1 MRSTVGPLA
10 AVLVGMVGTA
20 AVYAQEADT
29 VLNPIVISGKSDRL
43 CLPAGQTRV
52 EGDRRPLCV
61 GEGIAR
67 GNVPG
72 DTFDRNQLDR
82 LPSGSQAQDFVKRLP
97 GVMTGGAPGEDKDA
111 RVLGMDKEYTRT
123 SIDGIVLPDGGE
135 KREFN
140 LDSLPAG
147 LVDSVEVIR
156 GRRADMEADGLA
168 GRIEVKL
175 AEIPETPRYE
185 VHNAIGG
192 SSDGLTLFDLG
203 AIGGGMYSDNFGA
216 QGGLTRA
223 RNSNSKTKEK
233 FTATGLLSEAEDEN
247 KSMNT
252 FGALADILWQN
263 DANAVHLKPLL
274 LGLDEDKDKIKYK
287 YKANG
292 SGNGSETEVE
302 QKEKRTYGASGS
314 WRHDFDT
321 WVGASVEVLAGN
333 YRTTEKKDKGKRIFN
348 AAGVETTNKYET
360 EIEDKLDRVTFS
372 QVDLLL
378 PFELGGVQHDVKTGA
393 LVRIRDRTKEKQ
405 KTVGGVVQAL
415 DAKEV
420 YAIDETVWAGYVLD
434 EITFDN
440 GLTIAPGLRF
450 EASDLDAAIADGTT
464 GGGNVFD
471 VLPSLPVHFQAT
483 EEWAVDASVAR
494 LVNRPKFDNLIP
506 QNSDTLLG
514 NPDLDP
520 ERAWAFD
527 ASVTYETSDME
538 LSFGLFH
545 RAIEDLMETVD
556 TGTLNSDGDS
566 VYQYQ
571 NVGNG
576 WTNGIILSQRISLSA
591 LDVRVVSGFSVFAT
605 QTFARSKVT
614 QADGTTREFKEQ
626 APFFA
631 DVALEWTDPSDR
643 LSLSAGLGY
652 TARIDSAG
660 DSANETRD
668 AELSLD
674 LAMNY
679 QLTETFEL
687 YALAKNVTGT
697 ERVSHKADG
706 TTEIQEGVKSYF
718 AGIRAKF

>member
-1 MRSTVGPLA
+1 MRLTVGPLA
-10 AVLVGMVGTA
+10 VALLGFVGTNGA
-20 AVYAQEADT
+20 YAQDSDT
-29 VLNPIVISGKSDRL
+29 VLNPIIVSGKSDRL
-43 CLPAGQTRV
+43 CIPAGQKRA
-52 EGDRRPLCV
+52 EDDRRPLCV

-67 GNVPG
+67 NNVPG

-82 LPSGSQAQDFVKRLP
+82 LPAGSQAQDFVKRLP

-123 SIDGIVLPDGGE
+123 SIDGVILPDGGE

-168 GRIEVKL
+168 GRIDVKL
-175 AEIPETPRYE
+175 ADIPETPRYE
-185 VHNAIGG
+185 AHSAIGG
-192 SSDGLTLFDLG
+192 SSDGQTLFDLG
-203 AIGGGMYSDNFGA
+203 ILGGGMYSDDFGA

-233 FTATGLLSEAEDEN
+233 FTSSGLLSEAEDEN

-263 DANAVHLKPLL
+263 DANAFHLKPLL

-292 SGNGSETEVE
+292 TSNGTETEVE
-302 QKEKRTYGASGS
+302 EKEKRTYGASGS
-314 WRHDFDT
+314 WRHDFDS
-321 WVGASVEVLAGN
+321 WVGASVEMLAGH
-333 YRTTEKKDKGKRIFN
+333 YRTTEKKDKGKRIFT

-360 EIEDKLDRVTFS
+360 EIEDKLDRVTFA
-372 QVDLLL
+372 QVDVLL
-378 PFELGGVQHDVKTGA
+378 PFELGGIQHDVKTGT
-393 LVRIRDRTKEKQ
+393 LLRVRDRTKDKQ
-405 KTVGGVVQAL
+405 KTVGGVVQL
-415 DAKEV
+415 QEAKEV

-434 EITFDN
+434 EIDFGN
-440 GLTIAPGLRF
+440 GLTIAPGVRF
-450 EASDLDAAIADGTT
+450 EASDLDAAIADGTS

-471 VLPSLPVHFQAT
+471 ILPSLPVHFQAT
-483 EEWAVDASVAR
+483 DDWSIDASVAR

-506 QNSDTLLG
+506 QQSNTLLG

-527 ASVTYETSDME
+527 TSVTYETDDLE

-556 TGTLNSDGDS
+556 TGRLNSDGDS
-566 VYQYQ
+566 IYQYQ

-576 WTNGIILSQRISLSA
+576 WTNGIILSQRVSLAA
-591 LDVRVVSGFSVFAT
+591 LNAPVLNGFSIFAT

-614 QADGTTREFKEQ
+614 EADGTTREFKEQ

-631 DVALEWTDPSDR
+631 DLAVEWTDPSDR

-652 TARIDSAG
+652 TAKIDSAG
-660 DSANETRD
+660 DSANESRD

-697 ERVSHKADG
+697 ERVTHKSDG